1 MLGAG
6 WPTEPLPPPGG
17 ESVALSVLAY
27 LLGFLAALCNGLA
40 NVAQRAANR
49 DIPSEHQ
56 LSIRLLLDLVRR
68 PVWLAGIAAVM
79 LSFMLQATGLGFG
92 TLAAIE
98 PLLVLELPLTL
109 IGARFLLG
117 ERLGPRAWWSIVAMT
132 GGTIA
137 LIVFLGPSGGEPVG
151 IPWWVWTAAIVA
163 TVAAVLALY
172 VGARR
177 TADPARRSALL
188 GAATGTAFGLAAS
201 LTKGMTEQF
210 SNGGMVGIFTSWQL
224 YLAFATGFFAM
235 WMLQNALN
243 AGRLVVAQPGITLAD
258 PYVSIIWG
266 ALVFGETMRGGYF
279 ILLAILAGGIMTA
292 ATLVL
297 ARSPAW
303 QAGQPG
309 SSDNGGEAKERP
321 GDQGEAGEGTGWVS
335 ASSQS

>member
-1 MLGAG
+1 VLGAA
-6 WPTEPLPPPGG
+6 WPTEPLPPPGSEG
-17 ESVALSVLAY
+17 VALSYLAY
-27 LLGFLAALCNGLA
+27 LLGFLAAMCNGLA

-49 DIPSEHQ
+49 QVPSEHQ
-56 LSIRLLLDLVRR
+56 LSLRLLLKLVRR

-79 LSFMLQATGLGFG
+79 VSFVLQATGLGLG

-117 ERLGPRAWWSIVAMT
+117 ERLGPRAWWSIAAMT

-137 LIVFLGPSGGEPVG
+137 LIAFLGPSGGQPVG
-151 IPWWVWTAAIVA
+151 ISWWVWTVAIVA
-163 TVAAVLALY
+163 TFSVVAALY
-172 VGARR
+172 LGAQR
-177 TADPARRSALL
+177 TDSRARRSALL

-210 SNGGMVGIFTSWQL
+210 SNGGMAGIFTSWQL
-224 YLAFATGFFAM
+224 YMAFATGFFAM

-266 ALVFGETMRGGYF
+266 AVVFGETMRGGYF
-279 ILLAILAGGIMTA
+279 ILLAILAGAVMTG
-292 ATLVL
+292 ATFIL
-297 ARSPAW
+297 AHSPAW
-303 QAGQPG
+303 QAVEPG
-309 SSDNGGEAKERP
+309 TSSKDQRPKDGP
-321 GDQGEAGEGTGWVS
+321 GDQGRAGEGTGWVG
-335 ASSQS
+335 ARSQI